1 MPEAKVLG
9 AGGTE
14 FSDRIIPRKIKAVGL
29 LLLGCFLLLS
39 LLLGC
44 SLLPLPLLLGC
55 TLLPLPLLLG
65 CSPLLL
71 PLAALPSSAEDIVK
85 VDVTLA
91 LGLQVKETEVS
102 NLTGCL

>member
-29 LLLGCFLLLS
+29 
-39 LLLGC
+39 
-44 SLLPLPLLLGC
+44 
-55 TLLPLPLLLG
+55 
-65 CSPLLL
+65 
-71 PLAALPSSAEDIVK
+71 PSSAEDIVK

-91 LGLQVKETEVS
+91 LGLQVKDPARRQKSITSLDVFRDS
-102 NLTGCL
+102 AASALPAI